1 MKMLKKR
8 LAGGLKLVFVILF
21 FFSKNSLAQILD
33 YETEIF
39 ISELISEI
47 KEVNQINKNINFKII
62 SDNKINA
69 FVDENNTIYIT
80 SGLIEN
86 CDDYVAFM
94 SVLAHEVGHID
105 QNHLII
111 RKSSAENISNLKK
124 ISDFTIIAG
133 SVISG
138 TPELLQGIGVGQAS
152 ISNVYINFSKDQER
166 EADYY
171 SVQTLEKLNVNSES
185 IINLLKTLEKNALQ
199 RGLTKEKQKL
209 SSHPYFE
216 ERIDIIN
223 YVNKN
228 RNNKFNIKT
237 NNEFYFIKAK
247 FLGYNENAEIIEKIN
262 NPFKLYAESI
272 MYAKKGRLL
281 ESLSILNDLIAKN
294 KENIHLIET
303 KADILYSYGYT
314 KEAIKFYELVLKN
327 LNDNIYAQMR
337 IFQNINLGQLS
348 IKEAENIFE
357 KNINLINNHYNNRE
371 ILLTY
376 LELSKITNQK
386 HWIDFINLLFKSEGE
401 NINDLKKKLSNYKKT
416 KDKNL
421 LNLIKIIQRDL

>member
-1 MKMLKKR
+1 
-8 LAGGLKLVFVILF
+8 
-21 FFSKNSLAQILD
+21 
-33 YETEIF
+33 
-39 ISELISEI
+39 
-47 KEVNQINKNINFKII
+47 
-62 SDNKINA
+62 
-69 FVDENNTIYIT
+69 
-80 SGLIEN
+80 
-86 CDDYVAFM
+86 M

-228 RNNKFNIKT
+228 KNNKFI
-237 NNEFYFIKAK
+237 
-247 FLGYNENAEIIEKIN
+247 
-262 NPFKLYAESI
+262 
-272 MYAKKGRLL
+272 
-281 ESLSILNDLIAKN
+281 
-294 KENIHLIET
+294 
-303 KADILYSYGYT
+303 
-314 KEAIKFYELVLKN
+314 
-327 LNDNIYAQMR
+327 
-337 IFQNINLGQLS
+337 
-348 IKEAENIFE
+348 
-357 KNINLINNHYNNRE
+357 
-371 ILLTY
+371 
-376 LELSKITNQK
+376 
-386 HWIDFINLLFKSEGE
+386 
-401 NINDLKKKLSNYKKT
+401 
-416 KDKNL
+416 
-421 LNLIKIIQRDL
+421 